1 MKVYTTFILTS
12 SASITQ
18 GSSPADYLS
27 RCTPKGAY
35 PFGLALFAWIG
46 V

>member
-1 MKVYTTFILTS
+1 MSEHLDDPDDVTL
-12 SASITQ
+12 
-18 GSSPADYLS
+18 ADYLS